1 MASAASVDR
10 VAVGNADGTNKW
22 APRLLVRAV
31 SRSYAHHMESRTTRS
46 TPDVGSRAAED
57 PKVPDTAVDGDATR
71 ALPTTL
77 AAPTGL
83 AAFTMLPSQDA
94 GGVCD
99 IDGTCH

>member
-1 MASAASVDR
+1 
-10 VAVGNADGTNKW
+10 
-22 APRLLVRAV
+22 
-31 SRSYAHHMESRTTRS
+31 MESRTTRS

-77 AAPTGL
+77 AA
-83 AAFTMLPSQDA
+83 FTMLPSQDA